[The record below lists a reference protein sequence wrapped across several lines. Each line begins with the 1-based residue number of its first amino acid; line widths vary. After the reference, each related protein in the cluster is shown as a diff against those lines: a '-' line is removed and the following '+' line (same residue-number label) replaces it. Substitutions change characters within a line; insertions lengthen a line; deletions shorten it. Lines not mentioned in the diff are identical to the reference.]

1 MHIANDI
8 LQNILHIA
16 YIPYDDLQQIEID
29 LIESRRRGE
38 EERQWLETGRPFF
51 QMCQKISLFKM
62 NCDCI
67 MTLTFLLLKY

>member
-38 EERQWLETGRPFF
+38 EERQWLETGGSFPQMWQKNLTIFF
-51 QMCQKISLFKM
+51 F
-62 NCDCI
+62 
-67 MTLTFLLLKY
+67 

>member
-38 EERQWLETGRPFF
+38 EERQWLETGGSFPRMWQQKHFF
-51 QMCQKISLFKM
+51 
-62 NCDCI
+62 
-67 MTLTFLLLKY
+67 